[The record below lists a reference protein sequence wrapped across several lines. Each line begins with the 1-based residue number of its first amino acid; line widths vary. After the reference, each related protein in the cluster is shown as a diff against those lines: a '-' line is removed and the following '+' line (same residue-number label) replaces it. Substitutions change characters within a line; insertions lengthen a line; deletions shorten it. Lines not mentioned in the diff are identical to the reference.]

1 MENTKIPRSILTLIL
16 SVSLLNLL
24 IYLLTTALTSY
35 GMFRDEFYYMA
46 CANRLDIGYV
56 DHPPFSI
63 LVLAIWKTLFGD
75 SLFAIRMI
83 SALVSSVSVFIIGL
97 LTVRL
102 GGKIPAVII
111 STLTYMLSPIFLGM
125 NTIYSMNTFD
135 FLFWISSAYIF
146 LRLIQTENKKLW
158 IMLGVVIGLGVL
170 NKTSMFWL
178 SAGVLAGTIF
188 TPLRKDLKT
197 KYPYIAAIIALIIF
211 SPYIIWNITHD
222 FAHLEFMRNA
232 ATRKYGGL
240 TPISFMLD
248 QILILNPISILIWLP
263 GIIFFFFNKNGKQ
276 FRALGFIWLTTFLI
290 LLINGHSKGEY
301 IAAAYQIIFAGGAV
315 MIEKWSSAPKQA
327 WLKYALILP
336 VIVSGIILVPFARP
350 LLSPEKFLEHQS
362 AIGLKPPSS
371 EGHETELPQFYSD
384 MFGWEDL
391 AKNVSKVYQSLPD
404 EDKIHTVVYCSNY
417 GRAGAVEYYSKKY
430 PLPQVVCPHNNYWYW
445 SSDSGE
451 SNGLDESPGST
462 NIRTVII
469 IGGGI
474 EDHFKLFERIEVA
487 GVYKTKYA
495 MSYEN
500 NLTIFIGRGLKVPLE
515 EIMRSNKVFI

>member
-1 MENTKIPRSILTLIL
+1 MENKKIPRSILTLIL
-16 SVSLLNLL
+16 SVSLLNLVVY
-24 IYLLTTALTSY
+24 ILTTALTNY
-35 GMFRDEFYYMA
+35 GMFRDEFYYLA

-56 DHPPFSI
+56 DHPPLSI
-63 LVLAIWKTLFGD
+63 FVLATWKTLFGD

-102 GGKIPAVII
+102 GGKTPAVII

-197 KYPYIAAIIALIIF
+197 KYPYIAAAIALIIF

-240 TPISFMLD
+240 TPISFILD
-248 QILILNPISILIWLP
+248 QILILNPISILIWLT
-263 GIIFFFFNKNGKQ
+263 G
-276 FRALGFIWLTTFLI
+276 
-290 LLINGHSKGEY
+290 
-301 IAAAYQIIFAGGAV
+301 
-315 MIEKWSSAPKQA
+315 
-327 WLKYALILP
+327 
-336 VIVSGIILVPFARP
+336 
-350 LLSPEKFLEHQS
+350 
-362 AIGLKPPSS
+362 
-371 EGHETELPQFYSD
+371 
-384 MFGWEDL
+384 
-391 AKNVSKVYQSLPD
+391 
-404 EDKIHTVVYCSNY
+404 
-417 GRAGAVEYYSKKY
+417 
-430 PLPQVVCPHNNYWYW
+430 
-445 SSDSGE
+445 
-451 SNGLDESPGST
+451 
-462 NIRTVII
+462 
-469 IGGGI
+469 
-474 EDHFKLFERIEVA
+474 
-487 GVYKTKYA
+487 
-495 MSYEN
+495 N
-500 NLTIFIGRGLKVPLE
+500 NLFLL
-515 EIMRSNKVFI
+515 